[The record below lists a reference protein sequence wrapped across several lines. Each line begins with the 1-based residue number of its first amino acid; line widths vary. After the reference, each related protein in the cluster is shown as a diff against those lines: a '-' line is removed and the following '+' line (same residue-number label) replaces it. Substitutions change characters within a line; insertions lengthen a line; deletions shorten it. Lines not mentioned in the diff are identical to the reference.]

1 MHVNMATWSA
11 PTPTAESLGRV
22 HFVGIGGAGM
32 SGIARILLGRGAPVS
47 GSDAKD
53 SAVLLGL
60 RALGARVSVGH
71 SADNVA
77 DVDTVVFSTAIRANN
92 PELLAAQAAG
102 LLVLPRAVALAAV
115 LAGRRSIAVA
125 GTHGKTS
132 TTSMLTV
139 ALQNCGADPSFAIG
153 GHLNESGSNAHHGSG
168 DLFVAEADESDGSFL
183 LLSPSAA
190 VVTNVDADHL
200 DNWTDL
206 AAITS
211 AFEEFVATIRPGGFL
226 VVCRD
231 DPGADRLASVAQECS
246 VRVRTYGRTEGA
258 DLQLTDLKHDVGGTG
273 GITYQAMLDGTPLGR
288 VQLHVPG
295 EHMALNS
302 AAALLAGTELGL
314 PAQALIDGLGA
325 YAGVHRRFEYLGTV
339 GGIRV
344 YDDYAHHPTEIT
356 AQLRAARSV
365 AGDGRLI
372 VAFQPH
378 LFSRTR
384 AFAQEFGVAL
394 GAADVVVVMS
404 VFAAREDPVPGV
416 SGAMVAGHVPLP
428 PERVHFEPSWLAVAP
443 LLASLARPGDLV
455 LTLGAGDIAMIGRE
469 VLNSLAGQE
478 ERLPAAAP
486 S

>member
-1 MHVNMATWSA
+1 MNMATWSA

-32 SGIARILLGRGAPVS
+32 SGIARILLARGASVS
-47 GSDAKD
+47 GSDAKE
-53 SAVLLGL
+53 SAVLLAL
-60 RALGARVSVGH
+60 RALGARVSVGQ
-71 SADNVA
+71 SADNLV
-77 DVDTVVFSTAIRANN
+77 DVDTVVVSTAIRPNN
-92 PELLAAQAAG
+92 PELKAAREAG

-115 LAGRRSIAVA
+115 LAGRRSVAVA

-139 ALQNCGADPSFAIG
+139 ALQDCGVDPSFAIG

-168 DLFVAEADESDGSFL
+168 DLFIAEADESDGSFL

-190 VVTNVDADHL
+190 IVTNIEADHL

-206 AAITS
+206 PAITS
-211 AFEEFVATIRPGGFL
+211 AFERFVATIRPGGFL
-226 VVCRD
+226 VLCAD
-231 DPGADRLASVAQECS
+231 DPGAVKLLAAAEDSA
-246 VRVRTYGRTEGA
+246 VRVRTYGCAPGA
-258 DLQLTDLKHDVGGTG
+258 DLQLTDLKHDAGGTG
-273 GITYQAMLDGTPLGR
+273 GITYQAMLDGAPLGR
-288 VQLHVPG
+288 VQLQAPG

-314 PAQALIDGLGA
+314 TAQSMIDGLGV
-325 YAGVHRRFEYLGTV
+325 YAGVHRRFEHLGTV

-344 YDDYAHHPTEIT
+344 YDDYAHHPTEIA

-384 AFAQEFGVAL
+384 AFATQFGVAL
-394 GAADVVVVMS
+394 GAADEVVVMA

-416 SGAMVAGHVPLP
+416 SGAMVAGSIPLP
-428 PERVHFEPSWLAVAP
+428 PERVHFQPSWLEVAP
-443 LLASLARPGDLV
+443 LLAALARPGDLV

-469 VLNSLAGQE
+469 VLKSLADHSG
-478 ERLPAAAP
+478 RLAP
-486 S
+486 VEPP